1 MHRDL
6 RLILLKRLVNIP
18 LRIVD
23 RLLPEPKPAR
33 YPQTKMLNG
42 MYVRMLKVY
51 CLDCF
56 QGTFG
61 AKPDGN
67 FHRLL
72 KVGWK
77 VLARICEDDPY
88 YRKWVG
94 LAVLLAADALVKL
107 DKDPEVLKRQVKEMW
122 HMNLDNLSNEFAAEF
137 AEDLAELVM
146 CDYLG
151 NLARLEVGGPAS
163 LDQTKTYWRRKED
176 LSSPVLEETLASTKT
191 AS

>member
-6 RLILLKRLVNIP
+6 RLILLKRFVNVP

-23 RLLPEPKPAR
+23 KLLPFPESLEF
-33 YPQTKMLNG
+33 PQTQMLGRMNA
-42 MYVRMLKVY
+42 RMLKVY
-51 CLDCF
+51 RLDCF

-61 AKPDGN
+61 KQPDGN

-72 KVGWK
+72 TVGYK

-94 LAVLLAADALVKL
+94 LVTLLAADEFEAME
-107 DKDPEVLKRQVKEMW
+107 KDPQVLKRQIKEML
-122 HMNLDNLSNEFAAEF
+122 HMDLDVLPDEFIGEFVDDF
-137 AEDLAELVM
+137 AELAL

-151 NLARLEVGGPAS
+151 NLARMEVGAPAS
-163 LDQTKTYWRRKED
+163 LDQKK
-176 LSSPVLEETLASTKT
+176 
-191 AS
+191 

>member
-23 RLLPEPKPAR
+23 KLLPEPKTAK

-42 MYVRMLKVY
+42 MHARMLKVY

-94 LAVLLAADALVKL
+94 LAVLLAAEEFANMDRS
-107 DKDPEVLKRQVKEMW
+107 PEVLKRQIKEMW
-122 HMNLDNLSNEFAAEF
+122 HMNLDNLSEKFAAGF
-137 AEDLAELVM
+137 ADDLAELVL
-146 CDYLG
+146 CDYLC
-151 NLARLEVGGPAS
+151 NLARVEVGSPAS
-163 LDQTKTYWRRKED
+163 LDQTRKEGG
-176 LSSPVLEETLASTKT
+176 ENRI
-191 AS
+191 

>member
-6 RLILLKRLVNIP
+6 RLILLKRLVNFP

-23 RLLPEPKPAR
+23 KLLPEPKAAK
-33 YPQTKMLNG
+33 YPQTRMLRRMNA
-42 MYVRMLKVY
+42 RMLKVY
-51 CLDCF
+51 RLDCF

-61 AKPDGN
+61 KKPDGN

-72 KVGWK
+72 RVGFK

-94 LAVLLAADALVKL
+94 LVMLLAADEWAGRE
-107 DKDPEVLKRQVKEMW
+107 KDPQRLKRQIREMW
-122 HMNLDNLSNEFAAEF
+122 HMDLDALPDEFMAEF
-137 AEDLAELVM
+137 VDDFAELAL

-151 NLARLEVGGPAS
+151 NLARMEVGAPAS
-163 LDQTKTYWRRKED
+163 LDQKKIGGI
-176 LSSPVLEETLASTKT
+176 EEN
-191 AS
+191 

>member
-23 RLLPEPKPAR
+23 RLLLEPKAAK

-42 MYVRMLKVY
+42 MYARMLKVY

-94 LAVLLAADALVKL
+94 LAVLLCSDEFAKM

-122 HMNLDNLSNEFAAEF
+122 HMNIDSLSDGFAAEF
-137 AEDLAELVM
+137 ADDLAELVL
-146 CDYLG
+146 CDYLC
-151 NLARLEVGGPAS
+151 NLARVEVGGPAS
-163 LDQTKTYWRRKED
+163 LDQTKKRIGGEK
-176 LSSPVLEETLASTKT
+176 KI
-191 AS
+191 